1 MLSEIAWFHL
11 FTRLF
16 LATKRV
22 EEGCIHIWNSAS
34 EMLEVSVT
42 FVFQNLT
49 NSRHLKPTGTLDF
62 SFENDAGMSTKLRG
76 IPLQVLLLST
86 DDVFLFCSYAVKNVF
101 RSPLCLLLFQNDFQ
115 VAYRLPWRLTEVPFL
130 KFSFAQG

>member
-34 EMLEVSVT
+34 EMLEVSVA

-49 NSRHLKPTGTLDF
+49 NSRQLKPTGTLDF
-62 SFENDAGMSTKLRG
+62 SIENDAVMSTKLRG
-76 IPLQVLLLST
+76 ISLQVFLSST
-86 DDVFLFCSYAVKNVF
+86 DDVSLFCSNAVKNVSDPLFVFFCF
-101 RSPLCLLLFQNDFQ
+101 RMIF
-115 VAYRLPWRLTEVPFL
+115 
-130 KFSFAQG
+130 K

>member
-34 EMLEVSVT
+34 EMLEVSGV
-42 FVFQNLT
+42 
-49 NSRHLKPTGTLDF
+49 RF
-62 SFENDAGMSTKLRG
+62 SEFNKQSTIKAHWNIKL
-76 IPLQVLLLST
+76 
-86 DDVFLFCSYAVKNVF
+86 F
-101 RSPLCLLLFQNDFQ
+101 
-115 VAYRLPWRLTEVPFL
+115 YR
-130 KFSFAQG
+130 K